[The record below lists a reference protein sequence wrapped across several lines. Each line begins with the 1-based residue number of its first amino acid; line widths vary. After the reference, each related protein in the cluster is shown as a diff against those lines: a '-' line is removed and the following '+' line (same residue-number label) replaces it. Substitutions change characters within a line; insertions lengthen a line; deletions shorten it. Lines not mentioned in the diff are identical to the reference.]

1 MKRNG
6 NHEDPR
12 YIRTETIL
20 RRTFREM
27 IVEMPYTNISVKELM
42 KRAGLNKKTFYLHYT
57 DLDALLISVQQEV
70 YSDTLYHISS
80 YMIPEGLPEL
90 IDTLY
95 RSWHEATDESIA
107 ILEAVYERNGTGFY
121 DSMMKAN
128 WKFSESWGEASAS
141 HRKLFISFLASGL
154 LHMYH
159 DWRHLPNDISLDDLI
174 AFAQRIFMNGIAR

>member
-6 NHEDPR
+6 NHADPR
-12 YIRTETIL
+12 YIRTEKIL
-20 RRTFREM
+20 QKTFREM
-27 IVEMPYTNISVKELM
+27 IVEMPYANISVKELM
-42 KRAGLNKKTFYLHYT
+42 ERAGLNKKTFYLHYT
-57 DLDALLISVQQEV
+57 DLDALLLSVQKEV
-70 YSDTLYHISS
+70 YSDTLYHISN
-80 YMIPEGLPEL
+80 YMIPEELPEL

-95 RSWHEATDESIA
+95 RLWYEATDENIA

-128 WKFSESWGEASAS
+128 WKFSKSWKEINVS
-141 HRKLFISFLASGL
+141 HQRLYLSFLANGL

-174 AFAQRIFMNGIAR
+174 VFTQKIFTNGIV